1 MGPRLWS
8 LTGDTKDQS
17 DSTLQGGALSSN
29 MVSLQEFL
37 KLRDNHI
44 RNMDVYELYIE
55 YLYEADKTICM
66 YIWITATFL
75 LNLNKWNLFLQ
86 GPVKLNSI
94 NSVHVLKKN
103 SLMYILIH
111 ILNSYTLTLFTE
123 NGSTIKSQT
132 YIKTVK

>member
-1 MGPRLWS
+1 
-8 LTGDTKDQS
+8 
-17 DSTLQGGALSSN
+17 
-29 MVSLQEFL
+29 
-37 KLRDNHI
+37 
-44 RNMDVYELYIE
+44 MDVYELYNE

-66 YIWITATFL
+66 YIWIRATFL

-86 GPVKLNSI
+86 GPIKLQYHKLCI
-94 NSVHVLKKN
+94 CIKKN

-123 NGSTIKSQT
+123 NGSTIKIQT

>member
-29 MVSLQEFL
+29 MVSLQEFQ

-44 RNMDVYELYIE
+44 HNMGVYELYIE
-55 YLYEADKTICM
+55 YLYEAEKTICM
-66 YIWITATFL
+66 YIWIRATFL

-86 GPVKLNSI
+86 GPIKLSI
-94 NSVHVLKKN
+94 NSIHVLK
-103 SLMYILIH
+103 
-111 ILNSYTLTLFTE
+111 
-123 NGSTIKSQT
+123 IKP
-132 YIKTVK
+132 V

>member
-1 MGPRLWS
+1 
-8 LTGDTKDQS
+8 
-17 DSTLQGGALSSN
+17 
-29 MVSLQEFL
+29 
-37 KLRDNHI
+37 
-44 RNMDVYELYIE
+44 MDVYELYIE

-66 YIWITATFL
+66 YIWIRATFL

-86 GPVKLNSI
+86 GPIKLTI

-111 ILNSYTLTLFTE
+111 ILNSYTLSLFTE
-123 NGSTIKSQT
+123 NGSTIKIQT